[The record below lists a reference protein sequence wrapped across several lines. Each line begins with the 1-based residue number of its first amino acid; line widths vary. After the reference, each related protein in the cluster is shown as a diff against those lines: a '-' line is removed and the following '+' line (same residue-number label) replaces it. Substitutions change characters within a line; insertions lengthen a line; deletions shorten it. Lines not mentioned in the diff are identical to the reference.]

1 MRIFFRFTLA
11 ILLGLCCFK
20 LTIIS
25 AEENTLASEELAK
38 KVTAHGV
45 IANTY
50 KGYTLIEELV
60 QEPVETVEP
69 VPEINKHLDKKSED
83 YLGAIEIPAIG
94 TSDSIY
100 KSKGDFYLDHDYNKK
115 KFAPGEIYMDDRT
128 GDSLSQSGGL
138 LNGHAVPNGS
148 KFGQFKKLLDID
160 EQPEVLIWDESLQKV
175 ITYKMLFV
183 SLIDGENSGIVMKF
197 KDEGQRFQYYKNLYS
212 SSIKQWEEPVEGSTF
227 LLLNSCAYIIQDG
240 HYVVVAK
247 RVG

>member
-1 MRIFFRFTLA
+1 MKVFFRLIIA
-11 ILLGLCCFK
+11 SVLVVSCLK
-20 LTIIS
+20 LTTSS
-25 AEENTLASEELAK
+25 AEESYS
-38 KVTAHGV
+38 VTQKLKENITVQGV
-45 IANTY
+45 IANNY
-50 KGYTLIEELV
+50 EGYTTLEDSIL
-60 QEPVETVEP
+60 EPPKPEP
-69 VPEINKHLDKKSED
+69 EMNKHLDKKSDD

-100 KSKGDFYLDHDYNKK
+100 KSKGEFYLNHDYNKK

-128 GDSLSQSGGL
+128 GDSLSESGGL

-160 EQPEVLIWDESLQKV
+160 EQPEILIWDESLQKV

-183 SLIDGENSGIVMKF
+183 SLIDGENSGIVMQF

-247 RVG
+247 REG